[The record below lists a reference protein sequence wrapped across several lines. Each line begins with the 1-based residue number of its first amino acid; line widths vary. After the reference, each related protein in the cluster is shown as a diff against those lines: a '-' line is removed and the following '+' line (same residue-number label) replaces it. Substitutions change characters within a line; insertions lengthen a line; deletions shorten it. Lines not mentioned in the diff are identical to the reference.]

1 MSPNLYDAVMSRT
14 WRADVDTRGYSTDLD
29 RILQEAGKR
38 VYPTTIATSLNAETI
53 TTTSMMPKEAI
64 TKVIFNDP
72 ATIVFWSNGEK
83 TVVKCCENDVYDP
96 EKGLAMAICKYIFG
110 NDNYFHRVFK
120 DWLPEEK
127 DEEFD
132 VDLFSKILGNI
143 SNVSATL
150 GKLCGNSKK
159 EDNHAE
165 Q

>member
-1 MSPNLYDAVMSRT
+1 MNL
-14 WRADVDTRGYSTDLD
+14 WRADVDTRGYSTGLD

-53 TTTSMMPKEAI
+53 TTTSMMSKEAI

-127 DEEFD
+127 DYDEMGARLFATD
-132 VDLFSKILGNI
+132 VGESIRKALSSIFPKN
-143 SNVSATL
+143 
-150 GKLCGNSKK
+150 K
-159 EDNHAE
+159 EDDNHAE

>member
-1 MSPNLYDAVMSRT
+1 MNL
-14 WRADVDTRGYSTDLD
+14 WRANADTRGYSVDLD
-29 RILQEAGKR
+29 RILQEAR
-38 VYPTTIATSLNAETI
+38 NCVYPPTIATSLSAETI
-53 TTTSMMPKEAI
+53 STASTAPMMPKEAI

-72 ATIVFWSNGEK
+72 ATIVFWSSGDK

-110 NDNYFHRVFK
+110 NGNYFHRVFK

-159 EDNHAE
+159 EDDNHAE

>member
-1 MSPNLYDAVMSRT
+1 MNL
-14 WRADVDTRGYSTDLD
+14 WRANADTRGYSVDLD
-29 RILQEAGKR
+29 RILQEAR
-38 VYPTTIATSLNAETI
+38 NCVYPPTIATSLSAETI
-53 TTTSMMPKEAI
+53 STAPMMPKEAI

-72 ATIVFWSNGEK
+72 ATIVFWSSGDK

-110 NDNYFHRVFK
+110 NGNYFHRVFK

-127 DEEFD
+127 DYDEMDARLFATD
-132 VDLFSKILGNI
+132 VGESIRKALSSIFPKN
-143 SNVSATL
+143 
-150 GKLCGNSKK
+150 K